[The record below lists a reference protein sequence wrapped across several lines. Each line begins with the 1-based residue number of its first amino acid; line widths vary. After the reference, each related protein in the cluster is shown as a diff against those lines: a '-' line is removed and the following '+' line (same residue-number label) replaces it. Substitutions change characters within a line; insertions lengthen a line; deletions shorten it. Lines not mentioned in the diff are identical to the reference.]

1 MYLKG
6 KVTCIDVGSI
16 WASLVSVCLLNP
28 LLMELHMHTYA
39 GDVIWQIHDH
49 TKQIIRQWL
58 GIKPKQSLWN
68 QSMSAC
74 CSICLWITYIPLVAF
89 FIQCK
94 MKFANTHW
102 NWMDH
107 CSTTQLS
114 VCMVCCIAAVQTME
128 KQECSSHYGD
138 HLWECSAAVMGLQ
151 SCWDGLQC
159 CSDAT
164 TFYGVLFKDKV

>member
-74 CSICLWITYIPLVAF
+74 CSICLWITYIPFVAF

-128 KQECSSHYGD
+128 KTRMLLT
-138 HLWECSAAVMGLQ
+138 LWGSFMGM
-151 SCWDGLQC
+151 QC
-159 CSDAT
+159 CSDGAAKLL
-164 TFYGVLFKDKV
+164 GWAAMLQWCNHLLWGSVQG